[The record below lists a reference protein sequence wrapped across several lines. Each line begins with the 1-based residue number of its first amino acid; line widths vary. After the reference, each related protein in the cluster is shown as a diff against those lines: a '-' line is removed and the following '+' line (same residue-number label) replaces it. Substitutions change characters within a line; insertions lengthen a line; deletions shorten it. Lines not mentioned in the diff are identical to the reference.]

1 MPCHGFLSSVI
12 GPDNRRPSA
21 TWLPNCHDSKRCARR
36 HGRTPRHRRTSGS
49 GQHTAA
55 DFSSA
60 KAGAQLAHPGHSL
73 LAQPA
78 RASAASSKLPSVADG
93 EADHQARG
101 TPELSSRLA
110 SPASLTRC
118 SQKGAELLSYHPLD
132 GYHKHGTQ
140 PQRSV
145 GPRRHQK
152 SSSSCFRR
160 QPWGIPTLGLK
171 RSTQWSPTL
180 KLTRDFDD
188 DLGRS
193 SLSSLCCRVSFM
205 CNRLVQGVEIGHA
218 QRACLGPVI
227 DKTTADARLLEA

>member
-55 DFSSA
+55 DSSSA

-101 TPELSSRLA
+101 TPELSSRLPAQPALHAAARKVLSFFRITRLTATTSTAHSRNAAWAQDGTRKVRHHVSGA
-110 SPASLTRC
+110 SRGALQCWASSDLP
-118 SQKGAELLSYHPLD
+118 KGEPRLGIDPGLRRRPWKIIPEQPLLSGVLHV
-132 GYHKHGTQ
+132 Q
-140 PQRSV
+140 
-145 GPRRHQK
+145 
-152 SSSSCFRR
+152 SSGSGRGDCSCATCVLR
-160 QPWGIPTLGLK
+160 P
-171 RSTQWSPTL
+171 S
-180 KLTRDFDD
+180 
-188 DLGRS
+188 
-193 SLSSLCCRVSFM
+193 
-205 CNRLVQGVEIGHA
+205 H
-218 QRACLGPVI
+218 
-227 DKTTADARLLEA
+227 